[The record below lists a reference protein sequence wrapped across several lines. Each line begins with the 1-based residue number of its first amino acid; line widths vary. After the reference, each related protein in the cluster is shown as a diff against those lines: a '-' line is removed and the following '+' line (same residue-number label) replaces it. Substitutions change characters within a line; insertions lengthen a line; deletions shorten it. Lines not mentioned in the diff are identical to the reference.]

1 MLDTKVTL
9 KYGLSGVFTYFIY
22 LILLIFLVEVLFFKE
37 IISSIVSNIVAI
49 IVNFVLLKIWV
60 FKVKKDLKLEFFKYN
75 IICMISFCLNN
86 FSFWVLVEK
95 FDFHYLSSQ
104 FVLFFIVATSNFLLN
119 SLWTFKNR

>member
-37 IISSIVSNIVAI
+37 IISSIISNIIAI
-49 IVNFVLLKIWV
+49 ILNFVLLKIWV
-60 FKVKKDLKLEFFKYN
+60 FKAKKDLKLEFFKYN

-86 FSFWVLVEK
+86 FSFWILVEK
-95 FDFHYLSSQ
+95 LHFHYLSSQ
-104 FVLFFIVATSNFLLN
+104 FFLFFIVATSNFLLN